1 MRVLVLNAGSSS
13 LKYRLLADD
22 DTPLVDGIVERIGEE
37 GGVADHTDAIDRVV
51 ADLTDAG
58 LDDTVEAVGHRVV
71 HGGATLTEP
80 VLIDDD
86 VIATIESLVPL
97 APLHNP
103 ANLLGIRASMARRPN
118 LPQVAVFD
126 TAFHATIPPAAH
138 RYALPEWTFTEHG
151 VRRYGFHGTSHAWV
165 SRAAADHL
173 GKPLADTKLVTLHLG
188 NGASAAA
195 IDGGVC
201 VDTSMGMA
209 PLEGLVMG
217 TRSGDV
223 DPAVIF
229 HLMREDG
236 LSGSAVEDLLTRQSG
251 LKGLS
256 GDNDMRT
263 IEQRAGEGDEA
274 AKLALD
280 VTVHRLVR
288 YVGAFAAV
296 LGGMDALVFTAG
308 IGEHS
313 ALIRRRVCE
322 RLGFLGV
329 SLDEAANIAAVGP
342 DRSTTISTG
351 PTPVLVVP
359 TDEEAEIAHRVRA
372 VVAG

>member
-1 MRVLVLNAGSSS
+1 M
-13 LKYRLLADD
+13 
-22 DTPLVDGIVERIGEE
+22 
-37 GGVADHTDAIDRVV
+37 
-51 ADLTDAG
+51 
-58 LDDTVEAVGHRVV
+58 